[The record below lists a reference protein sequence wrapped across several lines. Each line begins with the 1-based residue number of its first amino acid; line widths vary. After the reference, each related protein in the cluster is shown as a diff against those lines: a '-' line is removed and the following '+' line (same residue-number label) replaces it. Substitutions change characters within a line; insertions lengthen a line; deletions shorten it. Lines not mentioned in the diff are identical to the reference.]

1 MSISAASVNVDGTVA
16 TTGGT
21 ATTFISKDLTKGEYI
36 LDDSSEF
43 LNQTEVVFTTKIPK
57 VNASSPNGYTQARNQ
72 ALLKKPLLL
81 DNGDYTMNTG
91 GVFLNVDHETTDAEI
106 QSMLVLIAQLA
117 HDPDFADFWKKQA
130 RS

>member
-1 MSISAASVNVDGTVA
+1 MSISTASINVDGTVA

-21 ATTFISKDLTKGEYI
+21 ATTFIEKDGSKGEYI

-43 LNQTEVVFTTKIPK
+43 LSQTEVVFSTKAPK
-57 VNASSPNGYTQARNQ
+57 VNAASPNGYTQARNQ

-106 QSMLVLIAQLA
+106 ETMLVMIAQLC
-117 HDPDFADFWKKQA
+117 HDPDFSDFWKKQA